1 MEFADSGIATFQ
13 DMVSRDIV
21 CAVTLGKQ
29 KSPVPFGK
37 KDLAGTRTSSDTVG
51 ETVIYCILST

>member
-21 CAVTLGKQ
+21 CAVTLRKQ

-37 KDLAGTRTSSDTVG
+37 TIWQEPELVQTLG